1 MVASYDGKDIEQEIE
16 ITVTLLN
23 QIPVGALTNKAGTKY
38 IVTVSGKYLTIK
50 A

>member
-1 MVASYDGKDIEQEIE
+1 MGLLLGIGNHISKNTRLGSK
-16 ITVTLLN
+16 LN

-50 A
+50 T